1 MICIE
6 KGNEKLILTKDSN
19 LIENF
24 CFIFHS
30 ILFIKRNLLFRKTI
44 YEKIHMYEWTLL
56 FEKKKNYVWC
66 VSKIYMWYLCCF
78 CICLFNCIINGIE
91 LNRLWNFF
99 RVFDLTHHSQK
110 KFFFTIWN
118 IAKIFFR
125 ESNKYTNTNVTTKNG
140 LFDNWF
146 CKKDE

>member
-30 ILFIKRNLLFRKTI
+30 ILFIKRNLLFRKAI
-44 YEKIHMYEWTLL
+44 YEKKFICMNELCYL
-56 FEKKKNYVWC
+56 KKSKNYIWC

-99 RVFDLTHHSQK
+99 RVFDLTHHSQN
-110 KFFFTIWN
+110 FFFTIWN
-118 IAKIFFR
+118 IAKIFLR
-125 ESNKYTNTNVTTKNG
+125 ESNKYTNTNVTTKK
-140 LFDNWF
+140 WF
-146 CKKDE
+146 VW